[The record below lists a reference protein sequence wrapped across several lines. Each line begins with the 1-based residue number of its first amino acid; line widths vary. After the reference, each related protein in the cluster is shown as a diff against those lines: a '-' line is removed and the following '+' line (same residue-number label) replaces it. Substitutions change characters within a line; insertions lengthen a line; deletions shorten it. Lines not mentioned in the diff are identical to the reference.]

1 MRSFDVAVIGG
12 GIVGA
17 SAALALRG
25 ADVSVAWI
33 EPQAHAA
40 RMEGPGWDSRIYA
53 LTPGNAE
60 WLTQLGVWQR
70 VPAERVAPVEAMRIF
85 GDKPQGRLEF
95 DAYGAGLRELA
106 FIVENRSVLHALWSA
121 LEGAEHVTSLRPA
134 TCTAV
139 FWERERAVL
148 SVSDGG
154 ELQVKLVIGADGTDS
169 WVRREAG
176 IASRVYDYDQVGVV
190 ANFECERP
198 HDGTAF
204 QWFRADGVLAL
215 LPLPGDRTSMVWSTA
230 TEHARELMQLMP
242 DALAATLENASE
254 GVLGALRLIT
264 PAAGFPLKRQRVRRL
279 VEPRAAVVGDA
290 AHNVHPLAGQGLNLG
305 LRDVRA
311 LSAVLAARGPIS
323 DCGEYELL
331 RRYER
336 ARREDILALELT
348 TDGLQKLFANPAVWL
363 ARLRN
368 LGLTLVDR
376 QAPLKNLLIR
386 HAAA

>member
-17 SAALALRG
+17 SVALALRG

-33 EPQAHAA
+33 EPQAHVAPA
-40 RMEGPGWDSRIYA
+40 RASEWDNRIYA

-70 VPAERVAPVEAMRIF
+70 VPQERVAPVETMRIF
-85 GDKPQGRLEF
+85 GDRPQGYLEF
-95 DAYGAGLRELA
+95 DTYSAGLRELA
-106 FIVENRSVLHALWSA
+106 FIVENSAVLHALWEA
-121 LEGAEHVTSLRPA
+121 LEGAEHVSALRPA
-134 TCTAV
+134 TCAEV
-139 FWERERAVL
+139 RWDQDRAVL
-148 SVSDGG
+148 GLADGS
-154 ELQVKLVIGADGTDS
+154 ELQAQLVVGADGADS

-176 IASRVYDYDQVGVV
+176 IPSRIYDYHQVGVV
-190 ANFECERP
+190 ANFECARP

-215 LPLPGDRTSMVWSTA
+215 LPLPGNRTSMVWSTA
-230 TEHARELMQLMP
+230 TEHAHELTRLTP
-242 DALAATLENASE
+242 DDLAATVENASA
-254 GVLGALRLIT
+254 GVLGTLRLIT
-264 PAAGFPLKRQRVRRL
+264 PAAGFPLKRQRVARL
-279 VEPRAAVVGDA
+279 VEPRAALVGDA

-311 LSAVLAARGPIS
+311 LSAVLASRGPVS
-323 DCGEYELL
+323 DCGDYCLL

-363 ARLRN
+363 AGLRN
-368 LGLTLVDR
+368 FGLSLVNR
-376 QAPLKNLLIR
+376 QPPLKNLLIR